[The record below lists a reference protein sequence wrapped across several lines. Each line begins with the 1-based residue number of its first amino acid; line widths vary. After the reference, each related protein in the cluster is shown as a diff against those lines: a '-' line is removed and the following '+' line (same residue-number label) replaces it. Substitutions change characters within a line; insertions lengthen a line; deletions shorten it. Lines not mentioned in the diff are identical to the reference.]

1 MSICIICNQDE
12 SIFALDHKHQTGKI
26 EPHFMDADTLEEE
39 IQALSRKLKAK
50 REHMR
55 TKNEQSDD
63 WMYTARCPG
72 CYEEKLLRIDR
83 PICQKCEVYA
93 HTRQGDCQCD
103 CCLIQRKADLME
115 KGASKR

>member
-1 MSICIICNQDE
+1 MSICIICNQDD
-12 SIFALDHKHQTGKI
+12 SIFALDHKHQTVKVKT
-26 EPHFMDADTLEEE
+26 HVMDVDILEGE
-39 IQALSRKLKAK
+39 IQTLSRKLKAK

-55 TKNEQSDD
+55 TKNEQRDD

-93 HTRQGDCQCD
+93 HTRQVDCQCD
-103 CCLIQRKADLME
+103 CCAIQRKADLVGRR
-115 KGASKR
+115 GAKR